1 MNLAKLD
8 PRSLALCRI
17 LLGIITLLDGIYR
30 FIYAGDFLSDGGIWS
45 SEFVRTFGWQ
55 RGYWSLYLLSSSDF
69 WMYLLLVLQML
80 FSVLFIIG
88 FGGKITQFLLWV
100 LLVSVQNR
108 NLYILQSG
116 DDLLRIFLFFGLWT
130 DMFDYFTVGIK
141 NRIRYSYLRIHP
153 ANFLLLFQI
162 FCVYSFTVILKFF
175 GNDWLP
181 DGKAVYFALSIDQIR
196 YPAGDFLYSYPKLMK
211 FLTYLVYI
219 IELLIPILIFMP
231 YKTEKARGWAFLL
244 ILFIHVGFAL
254 TMKIGFFPFV
264 SMATSAILIPSGW
277 WGRLSESFQI
287 LTARYDS
294 DKFPFYNLFT
304 DDFPLTFIF
313 LFTVLSINLSGIK
326 SFPFEP
332 ARPLEYFINIL
343 RLNQY
348 WGMFSPNIPRT
359 DGWHEAWGRKE
370 NGGIVVLESPVFN
383 SPGQKPPQL
392 HPYFPTDR
400 WRKLIE
406 NLSRDEYTFLRPM
419 FCKYLIK
426 KYSNE
431 IRANNVVGLELVFF
445 REINLDDFGVKG
457 PEKEIWCYC
466 TLR

>member
-1 MNLAKLD
+1 MNLAKID

-17 LLGIITLLDGIYR
+17 LLGMITLLDGFYR
-30 FIYAGDFLSDGGIWS
+30 IVYASEFLSDDGIWR

-55 RGYWSLYLLSSSDF
+55 SGYWSLYLLSSSDF
-69 WMYLLLVLQML
+69 WMYLLLTMQIF
-80 FSVLFIIG
+80 FSVLFILGI
-88 FGGKITQFLLWV
+88 GGKIIQFLLWI

-130 DMFDYFTVGIK
+130 DMFEYFTLGIK
-141 NRIRYSYLRIHP
+141 NRTRYSYLRIRS

-162 FCVYSFTVILKFF
+162 FCVYAFTVIFKFF

-196 YPAGDFLYSYPKLMK
+196 YPAGEFLYSHPQLMK
-211 FLTYLVYI
+211 WLTYLVYV
-219 IELLIPILIFMP
+219 IEWLIPLLIFMP
-231 YKTEKARGWAFLL
+231 FKTEKARGWAFVL
-244 ILFIHVGFAL
+244 ILFIHAGFAL

-264 SMATSAILIPSGW
+264 SMATSAILIPSDW
-277 WGRLSESFQI
+277 WDRLSVSFQF
-287 LTARYDS
+287 LSARFDS

-304 DDFPLTFIF
+304 DDFPVTLIF
-313 LFTVLSINLSGIK
+313 LITILSINLSSIK
-326 SFPFEP
+326 YFPFEP
-332 ARPLEYFINIL
+332 AKPVEYFINIL

-359 DGWHEAWGRKE
+359 DGWYEAWGRKE
-370 NGGIVVLESPVFN
+370 DGSIVVLESPVLN
-383 SPGQKPPQL
+383 SPGQRPFQL
-392 HPYFPTDR
+392 HKYFPTDR
-400 WRKLIE
+400 WRKLTE

-426 KYSNE
+426 KYLNE
-431 IRANNVVGLELVFF
+431 MEMNHLVGIELVFF
-445 REINLDDFGVKG
+445 REINMDEYNVKG